1 MNRKD
6 ELNRSIKKLKAKID
20 RLQERMDALYHQL
33 WETEA
38 ELEEYEGYERLEDQ
52 GIEY

>member
-1 MNRKD
+1 MNRKE
-6 ELNRSIKKLKAKID
+6 ELNRSIKTLKSKID
-20 RLQERMDALYHQL
+20 RLQERMDKLYHEL